1 MRKVRML
8 ARGVRAVLRIQCAQR
23 RSAAVAERVRRA
35 HAAQRRRASVKLQA
49 AGRRKQ
55 AHSWLAC
62 LRAAVLLQRHAR
74 RRAAQTEAATR
85 RHARELLRRHEEEE
99 ARRLEGACTIQ
110 ARGRGRTARAWFAT
124 ARAARAIQAAAR
136 RRPAVLRL
144 RKQRV
149 AAERL
154 LVAARHRDLRREV
167 RWRVRRAATARTPHI
182 CGVCTAC
189 TRHVHSTYY
198 AASIP
203 PHVDRVCS
211 AR

>member
-23 RSAAVAERVRRA
+23 RRAAVAERVRRA

-74 RRAAQTEAATR
+74 RRAAQAEAARR

-99 ARRLEGACTIQ
+99 ARRLKGACTIQ

-124 ARAARAIQAAAR
+124 ACAARTIQAAGR
-136 RRPAVLRL
+136 RRPAVVRL

-154 LVAARHRDLRREV
+154 LVAARHRDLCREV
-167 RWRVRRAATARTPHI
+167 RWRAHRTATARTLH
-182 CGVCTAC
+182 A
-189 TRHVHSTYY
+189 HSTYHT
-198 AASIP
+198 AFTP
-203 PHVDRVCS
+203 PHIHRAYS